1 MIAEDNKVHLDF
13 INALSK
19 SKLKRKSVIKLNDTK
34 AGQIERLEKRE
45 SPPVPAVPAVP
56 SLDFSLPQK
65 TVELSVDPPKS
76 TSTHV
81 PDYQRDFDQILKNYE
96 DNKQTS
102 DETHE
107 KKEVL
112 YHLLRDYKD
121 DNRGQWSMDTPLYEL
136 KYELKKRKSE
146 EAELD
151 NIAFIKQIL
160 VVVLHVVEFGN
171 NKLGLLNLNGWA
183 NHVCANLDNYKRSL
197 RAIHLQ
203 YFRNRVS
210 NPISELGWMIAG
222 SMIMFHFTNRGPS
235 TDKNA
240 GTATGSTG
248 STGSDKKE
256 SGASG
261 AASPNIDLG
270 SILNVMSKFM

>member
-1 MIAEDNKVHLDF
+1 MISEDNKVHLDF

-19 SKLKRKSVIKLNDTK
+19 SKIKRKSVIKLNDTK
-34 AGQIERLEKRE
+34 TEQIENIRKQSTPTLTTPTPTVTETVQTE
-45 SPPVPAVPAVP
+45 VSVPKEV
-56 SLDFSLPQK
+56 QQEEETRK
-65 TVELSVDPPKS
+65 T
-76 TSTHV
+76 
-81 PDYQRDFDQILKNYE
+81 YQEDFDKILKSYDE
-96 DNKQTS
+96 SKKS
-102 DETHE
+102 DDSHE

-151 NIAFIKQIL
+151 NVAFIKQIL
-160 VVVLHVVEFGN
+160 VVVLHLVEFGN

-183 NHVCANLDNYKRSL
+183 NHVCSNLDNYKRSL

-222 SMIMFHFTNRGPS
+222 SMIMFHFTKQPVKD
-235 TDKNA
+235 T
-240 GTATGSTG
+240 
-248 STGSDKKE
+248 SDKKE
-256 SGASG
+256 TSEPGNKS
-261 AASPNIDLG
+261 SPNIDIG
-270 SILNVMSKFM
+270 SILGVMSKFM

>member
-1 MIAEDNKVHLDF
+1 MFHRENMIAEDNKVHLDF

-19 SKLKRKSVIKLNDTK
+19 SKIKKRSVIKLNDSSITNTNLNKVNDTLYQEETK
-34 AGQIERLEKRE
+34 IVTEENQSDDKEID
-45 SPPVPAVPAVP
+45 P
-56 SLDFSLPQK
+56 DNDYIK
-65 TVELSVDPPKS
+65 TSINDNYYQEFENIFKS
-76 TSTHV
+76 FDETSKT
-81 PDYQRDFDQILKNYE
+81 DTNDGG
-96 DNKQTS
+96 S
-102 DETHE
+102 DEDVHE

-121 DNRGQWSMDTPLYEL
+121 DNRGQWSMNTPLYEL

-146 EAELD
+146 ETELD

-160 VVVLHVVEFGN
+160 VVVLHLVEFGN

-183 NHVCANLDNYKRSL
+183 NHVCSNLDQYKRSL

-222 SMIMFHFTNRGPS
+222 SMIMFHFTNANGSSPAKANEQPNNQ
-235 TDKNA
+235 KNA
-240 GTATGSTG
+240 PS
-248 STGSDKKE
+248 SSK
-256 SGASG
+256 
-261 AASPNIDLG
+261 IDLG
-270 SILNVMSKFM
+270 SIIGVMSKFL

>member
-19 SKLKRKSVIKLNDTK
+19 SKIKKRSVIKLNDSSITNTNLNKVNDTLYQEETK
-34 AGQIERLEKRE
+34 IVTEENQSDDKEID
-45 SPPVPAVPAVP
+45 P
-56 SLDFSLPQK
+56 DNDYIK
-65 TVELSVDPPKS
+65 TSINDNYYQEFENIFKS
-76 TSTHV
+76 FDETSKT
-81 PDYQRDFDQILKNYE
+81 DTNDGG
-96 DNKQTS
+96 S
-102 DETHE
+102 DEDVHE

-121 DNRGQWSMDTPLYEL
+121 DNRGQWSMNTPLYEL

-146 EAELD
+146 ETELD

-160 VVVLHVVEFGN
+160 VVVLHLVEFGN

-183 NHVCANLDNYKRSL
+183 NHVCSNLDQYKRSL

-222 SMIMFHFTNRGPS
+222 SMIMFHFTNANGSSPAKANEQPNNQ
-235 TDKNA
+235 KNA
-240 GTATGSTG
+240 PS
-248 STGSDKKE
+248 SSK
-256 SGASG
+256 
-261 AASPNIDLG
+261 IDLG
-270 SILNVMSKFM
+270 SIIGVMSKFL